1 MDSEIDKYIADH
13 TTPESDLLQELYR
26 KTYTSVVNPNMISG
40 HLQGKVLEML
50 VSMLAPKTILEIGTY
65 TGYSAISMAAAMP
78 EDSELHTIEV
88 NDELYKMS
96 SSYIKRSGLSNR
108 IIMHTGD
115 AKSVIPKIKKQ
126 FDLVFIDGDKR
137 EYCDYYRLV
146 FPLVRPGGYI
156 LADNVLWDGKVTDK
170 RALDPMTSGIKS
182 FNNLVSSDKGVEQVI
197 LPLRDGLMIIR
208 KTPPGKPSSESFR
221 ASQEL

>member
-1 MDSEIDKYIADH
+1 MDNNLDKYIAH
-13 TTPESDLLQELYR
+13 HSSPESDLLQELYR

-40 HLQGKVLEML
+40 HIQGKVLGMI
-50 VSMLAPKTILEIGTY
+50 VSMLAPKAILEIGTY
-65 TGYSAISMAAAMP
+65 TGYSAIAMAAAMP

-88 NDELYKMS
+88 NDELYELS
-96 SSYIKRSGLSNR
+96 SSYIKRSGFSDR

-115 AKSVIPKIKKQ
+115 AKVIIPGLRKQ

-146 FPLVRPGGYI
+146 FHLVRPGGYI
-156 LADNVLWDGKVTDK
+156 IADNVLWDGKVADK
-170 RALDPMTSGIKS
+170 RALDPMTSGIKN
-182 FNNLVSSDKGVEQVI
+182 FNSLILNDKRVEQVI

-208 KTPPGKPSSESFR
+208 KSPDYSCTTEAKTGV
-221 ASQEL
+221 